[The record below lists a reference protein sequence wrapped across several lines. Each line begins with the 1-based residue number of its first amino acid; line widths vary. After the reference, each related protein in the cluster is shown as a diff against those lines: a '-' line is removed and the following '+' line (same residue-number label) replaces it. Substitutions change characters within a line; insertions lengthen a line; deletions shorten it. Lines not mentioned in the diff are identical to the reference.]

1 MMRYLIHASCFL
13 VSALLAACAPGG
25 MRLVDAV
32 DSGAFTTMSR
42 AMHGE
47 MLRRDL
53 VDARGSWYSPVFSF
67 GPFRAGEK
75 LVDRLSP
82 RFRFPKAGVAVPDT
96 FRGLMGEDARLT
108 LRGPVAVIEQGLSR
122 VELRLLALA
131 DWNGDRKDDWLVRCR
146 VGSSGEPK
154 KFRDYYLAVLD
165 RKPPVWEPKLLMVLD
180 NVYGRVAP
188 VGDPSRGA
196 LAESLST
203 DYMQG
208 QATILEAPGKRGGTP
223 GAYDGSKLRTSRLAD

>member
-1 MMRYLIHASCFL
+1 MRYLPHVLCFL
-13 VSALLAACAPGG
+13 VSAMLAACAPGG
-25 MRLVDAV
+25 IRMVDAV
-32 DSGAFTTMSR
+32 DGNAFTTMSR

-47 MLRRDL
+47 MLKRHL
-53 VDARGSWYSPVFSF
+53 VDERGSWYSPVFSF

-82 RFRFPKAGVAVPDT
+82 RFRFPRAGVPVPDT
-96 FRGLMGEDARLT
+96 FRGMMGEDARLT

-122 VELRLLALA
+122 VDLRLLAVA
-131 DWNGDRKDDWLVRCR
+131 DWNGDGKDDWLVRCR
-146 VGSSGEPK
+146 VGSVSEPK

-165 RKPPVWEPKLLMVLD
+165 RKRPVWEPKLLMVLD
-180 NVYGRVAP
+180 HVYGRVTP

-203 DYMQG
+203 DYLQG
-208 QATILEAPGKRGGTP
+208 QATILEAPAERGAAP
-223 GAYDGSKLRTSRLAD
+223 GAYDGSKLRSSRLAD